1 MHIEL
6 KPQLQPFDITGLR
19 TFVRDQQARLN
30 NLNKIIGTANE
41 RIAALRKAAAPPPK
55 GVSPAER
62 QVYQTV
68 AERQLISQI
77 GDIRR
82 EVDKELVSVV
92 NAMQGAADEAKVRA
106 ERHHDLFSIL
116 RNAKT
121 GTGDGRAAVEAAQ
134 LRAAYA
140 TILESTG
147 PVELA
152 KWAQQ
157 AIDTGDAILADAVVR
172 ECGARKQ
179 DERPFLT
186 ATLLKLLPNA
196 EHPQAMALLNQ
207 VIDLAQQGGIAY
219 SEFERG
225 RYNSVAR
232 IALGLKARQN
242 IDEVIGEDG
251 AILV

>member
-1 MHIEL
+1 MQVEL
-6 KPQLQPFDITGLR
+6 QPQLQPFDNTGLR
-19 TFVRDQQARLN
+19 TFLRDQQARLN

-62 QVYQTV
+62 QVYKTV

-77 GDIRR
+77 GEIRR
-82 EVDKELVSVV
+82 EVDKELIPLVK
-92 NAMQGAADEAKVRA
+92 AMQGAADEAKVRG

-121 GTGDGRAAVEAAQ
+121 GPAVEAAQ

-157 AIDTGDAILADAVVR
+157 AIDTGDAVLGTQLSGR
-172 ECGARKQ
+172 
-179 DERPFLT
+179 
-186 ATLLKLLPNA
+186 
-196 EHPQAMALLNQ
+196 MAL
-207 VIDLAQQGGIAY
+207 G
-219 SEFERG
+219 SRMSG
-225 RYNSVAR
+225 RSLR
-232 IALGLKARQN
+232 PRS
-242 IDEVIGEDG
+242 
-251 AILV
+251 

>member
-1 MHIEL
+1 
-6 KPQLQPFDITGLR
+6 
-19 TFVRDQQARLN
+19 
-30 NLNKIIGTANE
+30 
-41 RIAALRKAAAPPPK
+41 
-55 GVSPAER
+55 
-62 QVYQTV
+62 
-68 AERQLISQI
+68 
-77 GDIRR
+77 
-82 EVDKELVSVV
+82 
-92 NAMQGAADEAKVRA
+92 
-106 ERHHDLFSIL
+106 LFSIL

-121 GTGDGRAAVEAAQ
+121 GPAVEAAQ

-172 ECGARKQ
+172 ENGTRKQ

-196 EHPQAMALLNQ
+196 EHQQAQALLQ
-207 VIDLAQQGGIAY
+207 EVINLSQQGGIAY

-225 RYNSVAR
+225 QSTPWPASRWASASAR
-232 IALGLKARQN
+232 ALRK
-242 IDEVIGEDG
+242 
-251 AILV
+251 